1 MAVAAAA
8 NGLCALLKL
17 TLAWIFCMLV
27 LSATVSWSRSSN
39 NVSLTVKASTKIRS
53 TNWSARNENHL
64 SQEEQT
70 CKWELDGSRK
80 GPVFIYL
87 GTESSE
93 PTSTTAA
100 ESRAT
105 PASPFPPIRSSCKN
119 THRLQ
124 KQGPK
129 GKLPSGWAFD
139 ELWRSGPTSERELP
153 SNLRPWLVWHVG
165 QLDSPVLEPSSALA
179 IWPAVAIA
187 AATFP
192 RILGAQNP
200 SLSYCLWSHLEY
212 LWSTTTIRK

>member
-27 LSATVSWSRSSN
+27 LLATFSWSRSSK
-39 NVSLTVKASTKIRS
+39 NVNLTVKASIKIRS
-53 TNWSARNENHL
+53 TNWSARNERHL
-64 SQEEQT
+64 NEEEQT
-70 CKWELDGSRK
+70 SKWVLDGSRK

-87 GTESSE
+87 STKSSD

-124 KQGPK
+124 NMGQSVNYH
-129 GKLPSGWAFD
+129 LD
-139 ELWRSGPTSERELP
+139 EPPMTSERSGPTSERELP
-153 SNLRPWLVWHVG
+153 SNLRPWLVWPVG
-165 QLDSPVLEPSSALA
+165 QLDSPVLEPSSVLA
-179 IWPAVAIA
+179 TWPAVAIA

-192 RILGAQNP
+192 RI
-200 SLSYCLWSHLEY
+200 
-212 LWSTTTIRK
+212 